1 MMLRVVDITMK
12 LRTWKYYISQGFR
25 GVFKN
30 GLMSA
35 ASIIIV
41 SACVFTVILSLSIMV
56 NVDYV
61 LNQIESN
68 VGVTVFLGNKPTDA
82 QVKVLQ
88 KKIEEMPNVTKVTY
102 ISQQGALEKA
112 KKMWDTDTLDGLK
125 EDNPF
130 PRSLDVQVSGIS
142 HQKDVI
148 ARITKLQQ
156 EFENQ
161 IVNGEV
167 ETVAETTTIDPAQ
180 AAKAAVNNAVKE
192 AGSQPTTTKTA
203 LLDKLT
209 GTVEVQAEGTSATPV
224 TEGLP
229 TPATI
234 QQENNEPVTVNN
246 APKIGDAD
254 YEYQGIESIRH
265 AQQLTDTLMAI
276 DAIFK
281 IVSVVIIAILAII
294 SIGIIMNTIKLTVFI
309 RKNEIG
315 IMKYVG
321 ATDWFIRWPF
331 IVEGV
336 IIGLI
341 GAAIP
346 SVISWLS
353 YDRIV
358 DYFNTHISVLNTLV
372 SLKSGSEI
380 FIVTI
385 PVALLV
391 GALLGAVG
399 SITSVRKHLRLSKV
413 CRHNGVFFGGIVIF
427 LCLLFSPL
435 VME

>member
-192 AGSQPTTTKTA
+192 AGSQTTTTKTA

-294 SIGIIMNTIKLTVFI
+294 SIGIIMNTIKL

-399 SITSVRKHLRLSKV
+399 SITSVRKHLRV
-413 CRHNGVFFGGIVIF
+413 
-427 LCLLFSPL
+427 
-435 VME
+435 

>member
-112 KKMWDTDTLDGLK
+112 KKRWDTDTLDGLK

-399 SITSVRKHLRLSKV
+399 SITSVRKHLRV
-413 CRHNGVFFGGIVIF
+413 
-427 LCLLFSPL
+427 
-435 VME
+435 

>member
-68 VGVTVFLGNKPTDA
+68 VGVTFFLGNKPTDA

-399 SITSVRKHLRLSKV
+399 SITSVRKHLRV
-413 CRHNGVFFGGIVIF
+413 
-427 LCLLFSPL
+427 
-435 VME
+435 

>member
-1 MMLRVVDITMK
+1 MK

-246 APKIGDAD
+246 APRIGDAD

-399 SITSVRKHLRLSKV
+399 SITSVRKHLRV
-413 CRHNGVFFGGIVIF
+413 
-427 LCLLFSPL
+427 
-435 VME
+435 

>member
-142 HQKDVI
+142 HQRDVI

-399 SITSVRKHLRLSKV
+399 SITSVRKHLRV
-413 CRHNGVFFGGIVIF
+413 
-427 LCLLFSPL
+427 
-435 VME
+435 

>member
-1 MMLRVVDITMK
+1 MTLRVVDITMK

-61 LNQIESN
+61 LSQIESN

-321 ATDWFIRWPF
+321 ASDWFIRWPF

-358 DYFNTHISVLNTLV
+358 DYFNTHISVLNTLM

-380 FIVTI
+380 FVVTI

-399 SITSVRKHLRLSKV
+399 SITSVRKHLRV
-413 CRHNGVFFGGIVIF
+413 
-427 LCLLFSPL
+427 
-435 VME
+435 

>member
-1 MMLRVVDITMK
+1 MK

-180 AAKAAVNNAVKE
+180 SAKAAVNNAVKE

-399 SITSVRKHLRLSKV
+399 SITSVRKHLRV
-413 CRHNGVFFGGIVIF
+413 
-427 LCLLFSPL
+427 
-435 VME
+435 

>member
-1 MMLRVVDITMK
+1 MTLRVVDITMK

-61 LNQIESN
+61 LSQIESN

-142 HQKDVI
+142 HQRDVI

-399 SITSVRKHLRLSKV
+399 SITSVRKHLRV
-413 CRHNGVFFGGIVIF
+413 
-427 LCLLFSPL
+427 
-435 VME
+435 

>member
-1 MMLRVVDITMK
+1 MTLRVVDITMK

-358 DYFNTHISVLNTLV
+358 DYFNTHISVLNTLM

-380 FIVTI
+380 FVVTI

-399 SITSVRKHLRLSKV
+399 SITSVRKHLRV
-413 CRHNGVFFGGIVIF
+413 
-427 LCLLFSPL
+427 
-435 VME
+435 

>member
-1 MMLRVVDITMK
+1 MK

-399 SITSVRKHLRLSKV
+399 SITSVRRHLRV
-413 CRHNGVFFGGIVIF
+413 
-427 LCLLFSPL
+427 
-435 VME
+435 

>member
-1 MMLRVVDITMK
+1 MRLRVVDITMK

-246 APKIGDAD
+246 VPKIGDAD

-399 SITSVRKHLRLSKV
+399 SITSVRKHLRV
-413 CRHNGVFFGGIVIF
+413 
-427 LCLLFSPL
+427 
-435 VME
+435 

>member
-1 MMLRVVDITMK
+1 MK

-331 IVEGV
+331 IVEGF

-399 SITSVRKHLRLSKV
+399 SITSVRKHLRV
-413 CRHNGVFFGGIVIF
+413 
-427 LCLLFSPL
+427 
-435 VME
+435 

>member
-1 MMLRVVDITMK
+1 MK

-331 IVEGV
+331 VVEGV

-399 SITSVRKHLRLSKV
+399 SITSVRKHLRV
-413 CRHNGVFFGGIVIF
+413 
-427 LCLLFSPL
+427 
-435 VME
+435 

>member
-1 MMLRVVDITMK
+1 MTLRVVDITMK

-61 LNQIESN
+61 LSQIESN

-265 AQQLTDTLMAI
+265 AQQLTDTLVAI

-358 DYFNTHISVLNTLV
+358 DYFNTHISVLNTLM

-399 SITSVRKHLRLSKV
+399 SITSVRKHLRV
-413 CRHNGVFFGGIVIF
+413 
-427 LCLLFSPL
+427 
-435 VME
+435 

>member
-192 AGSQPTTTKTA
+192 AGSQTTTTKTA

-399 SITSVRKHLRLSKV
+399 SITSVRKHLRV
-413 CRHNGVFFGGIVIF
+413 
-427 LCLLFSPL
+427 
-435 VME
+435 

>member
-161 IVNGEV
+161 RVNGEV

-399 SITSVRKHLRLSKV
+399 SITSVRKHLRV
-413 CRHNGVFFGGIVIF
+413 
-427 LCLLFSPL
+427 
-435 VME
+435 

>member
-315 IMKYVG
+315 IMKYFG

-399 SITSVRKHLRLSKV
+399 SITSVRKHLRV
-413 CRHNGVFFGGIVIF
+413 
-427 LCLLFSPL
+427 
-435 VME
+435 

>member
-294 SIGIIMNTIKLTVFI
+294 SIGIIMNTIKLPVFI

-399 SITSVRKHLRLSKV
+399 SITSVRKHLRV
-413 CRHNGVFFGGIVIF
+413 
-427 LCLLFSPL
+427 
-435 VME
+435 

>member
-1 MMLRVVDITMK
+1 MK

-61 LNQIESN
+61 LSQIESN

-180 AAKAAVNNAVKE
+180 AAKATVNNAVKE

-399 SITSVRKHLRLSKV
+399 SITSVRKHLRV
-413 CRHNGVFFGGIVIF
+413 
-427 LCLLFSPL
+427 
-435 VME
+435 

>member
-246 APKIGDAD
+246 APKIGYAD

-399 SITSVRKHLRLSKV
+399 SITSVRKHLRV
-413 CRHNGVFFGGIVIF
+413 
-427 LCLLFSPL
+427 
-435 VME
+435 

>member
-1 MMLRVVDITMK
+1 MTLRVVDITMK

-61 LNQIESN
+61 LSQIESN

-88 KKIEEMPNVTKVTY
+88 KKIEEMPNLTKVTY

-399 SITSVRKHLRLSKV
+399 SITSVRKHLRV
-413 CRHNGVFFGGIVIF
+413 
-427 LCLLFSPL
+427 
-435 VME
+435 

>member
-1 MMLRVVDITMK
+1 MK

-102 ISQQGALEKA
+102 ISQQCALEKA

-399 SITSVRKHLRLSKV
+399 SITSVRKHLRV
-413 CRHNGVFFGGIVIF
+413 
-427 LCLLFSPL
+427 
-435 VME
+435 

>member
-167 ETVAETTTIDPAQ
+167 ETVAETPTIDPAQ

-192 AGSQPTTTKTA
+192 AGSQTTTTKTA

-399 SITSVRKHLRLSKV
+399 SITSVRKHLRV
-413 CRHNGVFFGGIVIF
+413 
-427 LCLLFSPL
+427 
-435 VME
+435 

>member
-68 VGVTVFLGNKPTDA
+68 VGVTVILGNKPTDA

-399 SITSVRKHLRLSKV
+399 SITSVRKHLRV
-413 CRHNGVFFGGIVIF
+413 
-427 LCLLFSPL
+427 
-435 VME
+435 

>member
-1 MMLRVVDITMK
+1 MK

-385 PVALLV
+385 PVALLI

-399 SITSVRKHLRLSKV
+399 SITSVRKHLRV
-413 CRHNGVFFGGIVIF
+413 
-427 LCLLFSPL
+427 
-435 VME
+435 

>member
-1 MMLRVVDITMK
+1 MK

-167 ETVAETTTIDPAQ
+167 ETVAETTTIDSAQ

-399 SITSVRKHLRLSKV
+399 SITSVRKHLRV
-413 CRHNGVFFGGIVIF
+413 
-427 LCLLFSPL
+427 
-435 VME
+435 

>member
-246 APKIGDAD
+246 APKLGDAD

-399 SITSVRKHLRLSKV
+399 SITSVRKHLRV
-413 CRHNGVFFGGIVIF
+413 
-427 LCLLFSPL
+427 
-435 VME
+435 

>member
-1 MMLRVVDITMK
+1 MTLRVVDITMK

-61 LNQIESN
+61 LSQIDSN

-399 SITSVRKHLRLSKV
+399 SITSVRKHLRV
-413 CRHNGVFFGGIVIF
+413 
-427 LCLLFSPL
+427 
-435 VME
+435 

>member
-1 MMLRVVDITMK
+1 MK

-224 TEGLP
+224 TDGLP

-399 SITSVRKHLRLSKV
+399 SITSVRKHLRV
-413 CRHNGVFFGGIVIF
+413 
-427 LCLLFSPL
+427 
-435 VME
+435 

>member
-1 MMLRVVDITMK
+1 MTLRVVDITMK

-61 LNQIESN
+61 LSQIESN

-229 TPATI
+229 TQATI

-399 SITSVRKHLRLSKV
+399 SITSVRKHLRV
-413 CRHNGVFFGGIVIF
+413 
-427 LCLLFSPL
+427 
-435 VME
+435 

>member
-1 MMLRVVDITMK
+1 ML
-12 LRTWKYYISQGFR
+12 FR
-25 GVFKN
+25 
-30 GLMSA
+30 S
-35 ASIIIV
+35 
-41 SACVFTVILSLSIMV
+41 
-56 NVDYV
+56 
-61 LNQIESN
+61 
-68 VGVTVFLGNKPTDA
+68 
-82 QVKVLQ
+82 
-88 KKIEEMPNVTKVTY
+88 
-102 ISQQGALEKA
+102 
-112 KKMWDTDTLDGLK
+112 
-125 EDNPF
+125 
-130 PRSLDVQVSGIS
+130 
-142 HQKDVI
+142 
-148 ARITKLQQ
+148 
-156 EFENQ
+156 
-161 IVNGEV
+161 
-167 ETVAETTTIDPAQ
+167 
-180 AAKAAVNNAVKE
+180 
-192 AGSQPTTTKTA
+192 

-358 DYFNTHISVLNTLV
+358 DYFNTHISVLNTLM

-399 SITSVRKHLRLSKV
+399 SITSVRKHLRV
-413 CRHNGVFFGGIVIF
+413 
-427 LCLLFSPL
+427 
-435 VME
+435 

>member
-399 SITSVRKHLRLSKV
+399 SITSERKHLRV
-413 CRHNGVFFGGIVIF
+413 
-427 LCLLFSPL
+427 
-435 VME
+435 

>member
-1 MMLRVVDITMK
+1 MTLRVVDITMK

-61 LNQIESN
+61 LSQIESN

-192 AGSQPTTTKTA
+192 QA
-203 LLDKLT
+203 L
-209 GTVEVQAEGTSATPV
+209 S
-224 TEGLP
+224 
-229 TPATI
+229 
-234 QQENNEPVTVNN
+234 
-246 APKIGDAD
+246 
-254 YEYQGIESIRH
+254 
-265 AQQLTDTLMAI
+265 QQL
-276 DAIFK
+276 
-281 IVSVVIIAILAII
+281 
-294 SIGIIMNTIKLTVFI
+294 
-309 RKNEIG
+309 
-315 IMKYVG
+315 
-321 ATDWFIRWPF
+321 
-331 IVEGV
+331 
-336 IIGLI
+336 
-341 GAAIP
+341 
-346 SVISWLS
+346 
-353 YDRIV
+353 
-358 DYFNTHISVLNTLV
+358 
-372 SLKSGSEI
+372 LKQL
-380 FIVTI
+380 FW
-385 PVALLV
+385 
-391 GALLGAVG
+391 
-399 SITSVRKHLRLSKV
+399 TS
-413 CRHNGVFFGGIVIF
+413 
-427 LCLLFSPL
+427 
-435 VME
+435 

>member
-1 MMLRVVDITMK
+1 MK

-68 VGVTVFLGNKPTDA
+68 VGVTVFLGNKPIDA

-399 SITSVRKHLRLSKV
+399 SITSVRKHLRV
-413 CRHNGVFFGGIVIF
+413 
-427 LCLLFSPL
+427 
-435 VME
+435 

>member
-1 MMLRVVDITMK
+1 MTLRVVDITMK

-380 FIVTI
+380 FVVTI

-399 SITSVRKHLRLSKV
+399 SITSVRKHLRV
-413 CRHNGVFFGGIVIF
+413 
-427 LCLLFSPL
+427 
-435 VME
+435 

>member
-1 MMLRVVDITMK
+1 MK

-372 SLKSGSEI
+372 SLKSGIQCVLQELKDH
-380 FIVTI
+380 F
-385 PVALLV
+385 
-391 GALLGAVG
+391 
-399 SITSVRKHLRLSKV
+399 
-413 CRHNGVFFGGIVIF
+413 
-427 LCLLFSPL
+427 
-435 VME
+435 

>member
-1 MMLRVVDITMK
+1 MK

-30 GLMSA
+30 GRMSA

-61 LNQIESN
+61 LSQIESN

-399 SITSVRKHLRLSKV
+399 SITSVRKHLRV
-413 CRHNGVFFGGIVIF
+413 
-427 LCLLFSPL
+427 
-435 VME
+435 

>member
-1 MMLRVVDITMK
+1 MTLRVVDITMK

-56 NVDYV
+56 
-61 LNQIESN
+61 N

-358 DYFNTHISVLNTLV
+358 DYFNTHISVLNTLM

-399 SITSVRKHLRLSKV
+399 SITSVRKHLRV
-413 CRHNGVFFGGIVIF
+413 
-427 LCLLFSPL
+427 
-435 VME
+435 